1 MRIKE
6 LRRAKNL
13 TQEEL
18 AKEINVTQ
26 GAISQWEKGLAQP
39 TSDKLPELAK
49 ALGCSI
55 DELYGKSEVSEC
67 EQNLTMR
74 EGGRKK

>member
-1 MRIKE
+1 MKIKE
-6 LRRAKNL
+6 LRISRGL

-18 AKEINVTQ
+18 AQKINVTQ

-49 ALGCSI
+49 VLRCSI
-55 DELYGKSEVSEC
+55 DELYGNTEEK
-67 EQNLTMR
+67 
-74 EGGRKK
+74 